1 MTLGEHITTLRK
13 RKSLSQAVL
22 GKQIGTSGDI
32 IGRYERGVITPSID
46 VIIRMA
52 ETLDVSLDFLV
63 GKISMEIDQS
73 ALKRL
78 EDISKMPDDEKLSIF
93 KVIDALIR
101 DYKAKT
107 TYAS

>member
-13 RKSLSQAVL
+13 RKALSQAAL

-46 VIIRMA
+46 VIIKMA
-52 ETLDVSLDFLV
+52 EALDVSLDFLV

-78 EDISKMPDDEKLSIF
+78 EDISKLPEEEKISIF

>member
-13 RKSLSQAVL
+13 RKSLSQAAL

-46 VIIRMA
+46 VIIKMA
-52 ETLDVSLDFLV
+52 EALDVSLDFLV
-63 GKISMEIDQS
+63 GKISMEVDQS

-78 EDISKMPDDEKLSIF
+78 EDISKLPEEEKKSIF

-101 DYKAKT
+101 DYKAKA